1 MMKTKMMLLLL
12 AAATIF
18 VACNKDDDG
27 ADPYDPDAMRTIKL
41 SMEAFAHTEFKFDNE
56 YDESYEDISFP
67 TDLSI
72 DWGDG
77 SVTNSNSHYYENS
90 GIYYVTIRAKNL
102 KWFGFSNERDIRTID
117 LKDCNSLIVIKLYN
131 NALRTLDVSG
141 LKALKELNCGYNDLT
156 SLDVSG
162 LKVLKELDCDYNDLT
177 SLDIKGCSSL
187 RWLDCSYNELSAEAL
202 NQIFKDLPQ
211 GETWT
216 DEDGYVERPRISIYG
231 NPGSEDCDR
240 SIAEKKGWE
249 FY

>member
-12 AAATIF
+12 AAATMF

-77 SVTNSNSHYYENS
+77 SVTNSNSHYYEND

-141 LKALKELNCGYNDLT
+141 LKALE
-156 SLDVSG
+156 
-162 LKVLKELDCDYNDLT
+162 ELDCDYNDLT

-231 NPGSEDCDR
+231 NPGSKDCDR
-240 SIAEKKGWE
+240 SIVEKKGWE